1 LFARVQLQLQVE
13 RKTRARELG
22 DHEVRAR
29 NAQKMEVWRLQ
40 RAQERA
46 EMAAELRG
54 DLSVDEEAR
63 LIRCIASRE
72 RANEALNEANLVKSQ
87 RAADFEEVLS
97 QLKLA
102 AGAASLHE
110 VVDKV
115 AAQAATRLS
124 LDKEK
129 AQAEARLAAVRV
141 DKEQVLRALNE
152 LKASG
157 IGGIELNREVY
168 NTLESEIHQA
178 RAMLKVNKAAF
189 ERLDG
194 VLSAVRQ
201 GAFGLAQRLQ
211 PFDDVLE
218 TQAVPGTPGTA
229 GAGADGQSSPLNVS
243 SGVSMAPG
251 STTSS
256 LLMLKTRGATVDRA
270 PGVSASGP
278 GAIGASGVAIAMAM
292 RGESADFLTLA
303 ELKLTRILE
312 IVGQPSSSVSGFGYG
327 DGDASGGDATA
338 SDEAGGT
345 ARFDLLDDRSA
356 VWSPTA
362 NSDPVV
368 HQNNIRVRPD
378 GRAGERQRGAIGFVP
393 SREEDA
399 PNSARSDTSSS
410 GGAALVDDLGG
421 ETSELFVPSR
431 DILKM
436 SSSRHCAEVL
446 RRKEVRP
453 RTVDGVSQA
462 VADVFLT
469 VLPRRWPTRS
479 ARRPRRAFRTRRCCP
494 SSASATS
501 RRRTRGSR
509 RLRRGR
515 PAPICSA
522 RRRRRPRLPQP
533 PGRRQGSSRT
543 RPCLLRAATSARPW
557 RS

>member
-1 LFARVQLQLQVE
+1 MLTLGIACLLASLLVRVQLQQQVE
-13 RKTRARELG
+13 RKARARELG

-54 DLSVDEEAR
+54 DLSADEEAR

-72 RANEALNEANLVKSQ
+72 RANEALHEANLVKSQ

-97 QLKLA
+97 QLKFVV
-102 AGAASLHE
+102 GAASLHE

-129 AQAEARLAAVRV
+129 AQAEARLAAERV
-141 DKEQVLRALNE
+141 DKEQVVRALNE

-178 RAMLKVNKAAF
+178 RAMLKANKAAF

-218 TQAVPGTPGTA
+218 GQAVPGTPGTA
-229 GAGADGQSSPLNVS
+229 GAGGDGMSSPLPTS
-243 SGVSMAPG
+243 AALG
-251 STTSS
+251 STTTS
-256 LLMLKTRGATVDRA
+256 LFMLKNRRATVDRA
-270 PGVSASGP
+270 PGMKTAGP

-303 ELKLTRILE
+303 ELKLARILE
-312 IVGQPSSSVSGFGYG
+312 IVGQPSTSVSGFGYA
-327 DGDASGGDATA
+327 DGDASGGDSAHGAA
-338 SDEAGGT
+338 SGGGDDAAGT

-356 VWSPTA
+356 IWSLTA

-378 GRAGERQRGAIGFVP
+378 GRVGGRPRGATAFVP
-393 SREEDA
+393 TRDEDA
-399 PNSARSDTSSS
+399 PDSARSDTSSS
-410 GGAALVDDLGG
+410 GGGVAPADDLGG
-421 ETSELFVPSR
+421 ESGELFVPSR

-446 RRKEVRP
+446 RRKEVRDH
-453 RTVDGVSQA
+453 RCARGWWLA
-462 VADVFLT
+462 WLT
-469 VLPRRWPTRS
+469 RSVCCAYLPRED
-479 ARRPRRAFRTRRCCP
+479 
-494 SSASATS
+494 
-501 RRRTRGSR
+501 
-509 RLRRGR
+509 GR
-515 PAPICSA
+515 
-522 RRRRRPRLPQP
+522 
-533 PGRRQGSSRT
+533 
-543 RPCLLRAATSARPW
+543 
-557 RS
+557 